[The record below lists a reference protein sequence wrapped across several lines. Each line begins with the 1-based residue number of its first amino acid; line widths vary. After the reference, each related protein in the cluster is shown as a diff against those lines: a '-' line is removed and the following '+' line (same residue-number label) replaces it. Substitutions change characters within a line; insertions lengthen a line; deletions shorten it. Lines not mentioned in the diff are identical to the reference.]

1 MGQRVK
7 QFAFWEYV
15 GNFVRCSASEGQGNS
30 VRMFLTHLNQFMF
43 CRSVAPL
50 VVATVQLSF
59 GARTFCFRRIVSSCS
74 SLFHFLS
81 PFFFGRKPWEL
92 RSTTH
97 YHSSREIF
105 RNRINYGFFSA
116 SNCRFKL
123 DNWWLLVPRWPNIF
137 VLDHFRFFWG
147 FVW

>member
-1 MGQRVK
+1 MGLRVK
-7 QFAFWEYV
+7 QFACWEYV

-59 GARTFCFRRIVSSCS
+59 GARTFCSRRIVSSFS

-81 PFFFGRKPWEL
+81 SFFFGIKP
-92 RSTTH
+92 
-97 YHSSREIF
+97 
-105 RNRINYGFFSA
+105 
-116 SNCRFKL
+116 
-123 DNWWLLVPRWPNIF
+123 
-137 VLDHFRFFWG
+137 
-147 FVW
+147 